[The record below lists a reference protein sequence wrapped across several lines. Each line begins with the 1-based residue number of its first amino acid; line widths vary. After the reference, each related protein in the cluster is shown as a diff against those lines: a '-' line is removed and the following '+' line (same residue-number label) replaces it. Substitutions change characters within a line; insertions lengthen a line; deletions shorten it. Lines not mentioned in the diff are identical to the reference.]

1 MPLNFV
7 NFHNEAIISTN
18 EVTLRLLVSCAKL
31 RNNRAQP
38 FHLHSTEIITEL
50 FIILNIKTMSEVVLS
65 KELQI
70 TLTFTS

>member
-1 MPLNFV
+1 MPFTFV

-18 EVTLRLLVSCAKL
+18 EFTLRLLVSCAKL
-31 RNNRAQP
+31 RNNRTQP

-50 FIILNIKTMSEVVLS
+50 LIILNIKMMPEVVLS